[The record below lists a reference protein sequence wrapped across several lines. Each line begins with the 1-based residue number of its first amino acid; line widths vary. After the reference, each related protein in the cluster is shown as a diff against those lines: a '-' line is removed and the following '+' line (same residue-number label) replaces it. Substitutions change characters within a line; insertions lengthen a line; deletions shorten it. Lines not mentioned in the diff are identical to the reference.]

1 VISSVIQKQDRALF
15 GIILMIFAYFVF
27 SFIDASAKWLSA
39 AGLPAM
45 QLAFMR
51 YLAHLGISA
60 SLLGRD
66 GELGSLL
73 KSRRILIV
81 MFRGSLLMGST
92 VMNFIAVQYLPL
104 TLTSTILFSAPI
116 IICLLSWPLLGERVG
131 YWRWFAIILGFI
143 GILVAIRPFDAD
155 FHYAAFYSIGGAF
168 CFALYSILTR
178 KLAGEIS
185 VDVMQFHSGFVGT
198 FVLLPFAVIGWQSP
212 TSAMDWTIMVM
223 LGVFGWMGHQL
234 LTHAH
239 SFAAANVLTPF
250 GYSFILFLTIWSYLL
265 FDHLPDKWTVL
276 GASIIITSG
285 LIIWFREMK
294 NANIAKHRKA
304 T

>member
-1 VISSVIQKQDRALF
+1 MVGAIAQKQDRALF
-15 GIILMIFAYFVF
+15 GIILMVIAYLIF
-27 SFIDASAKWLSA
+27 SFIDVSAKWLA
-39 AGLPAM
+39 IAGLPAM

-51 YLAHLGISA
+51 YVGHMAISTG
-60 SLLGRD
+60 LLVRD
-66 GELGSLL
+66 GDLGSLFRTKYL
-73 KSRRILIV
+73 LVV
-81 MFRGSLLMGST
+81 MFRSSLLMGST
-92 VMNFIAVQYLPL
+92 ILNFIAVQYLPL

-116 IICLLSWPLLGERVG
+116 IICLLSWPLLGEKVG
-131 YWRWFAIILGFI
+131 YWRWSAIMLGFI
-143 GILVAIRPFDAD
+143 GILVTIRPFDSD
-155 FHYAAFYSIGGAF
+155 FHYAAFYSLGGAF

-178 KLAGEIS
+178 RLAGEIS

-198 FVLLPFAVIGWQSP
+198 VVLLPFAILSWQSP
-212 TSAMDWTIMVM
+212 DTMMDWAIMIM

-250 GYSFILFLTIWSYLL
+250 GYSFILFLTTWSYLV
-265 FDHLPDKWTVL
+265 FDHLPDIWTVI

-294 NANIAKHRKA
+294 KAKVMQP
-304 T
+304 

>member
-1 VISSVIQKQDRALF
+1 MVGAIAQKQDRALF
-15 GIILMIFAYFVF
+15 GIILMVIAYLIF
-27 SFIDASAKWLSA
+27 SFIDVSAKWLA
-39 AGLPAM
+39 IAGLPAM

-51 YLAHLGISA
+51 YVGHMAISTG
-60 SLLGRD
+60 LLVRD
-66 GELGSLL
+66 GDLGSLFRTKYL
-73 KSRRILIV
+73 LVV

-92 VMNFIAVQYLPL
+92 ILNFIAVQYLPL

-116 IICLLSWPLLGERVG
+116 IICLLSCPLLGEKVG
-131 YWRWFAIILGFI
+131 YWRWSAIMLGFI
-143 GILVAIRPFDAD
+143 GILVTIRPFDSD
-155 FHYAAFYSIGGAF
+155 FHYAAFYSLGGAF

-178 KLAGEIS
+178 RLAGEIS

-198 FVLLPFAVIGWQSP
+198 VVLLPFAILSWQSP
-212 TSAMDWTIMVM
+212 DTMMDWAIMIM

-250 GYSFILFLTIWSYLL
+250 GYSFILFLTTWSYLV
-265 FDHLPDKWTVL
+265 FDHLPDIWTVI

-294 NANIAKHRKA
+294 KAKVMQP
-304 T
+304 

>member
-1 VISSVIQKQDRALF
+1 MVGAIAQKQDRALF
-15 GIILMIFAYFVF
+15 GIILMVIAYLIF
-27 SFIDASAKWLSA
+27 SFIDVSAKWLA
-39 AGLPAM
+39 IAGLPAM

-51 YLAHLGISA
+51 YVGHMAISTG
-60 SLLGRD
+60 LIVRD
-66 GELGSLL
+66 GDLGSLFRTKYL
-73 KSRRILIV
+73 LVV

-92 VMNFIAVQYLPL
+92 ILNFIAVQYLPL

-116 IICLLSWPLLGERVG
+116 IICLLSWPLLGEKVG
-131 YWRWFAIILGFI
+131 YWRWSAIMLGFI
-143 GILVAIRPFDAD
+143 GILVAIRPFDSD
-155 FHYAAFYSIGGAF
+155 FHYAAFYSLGGAF

-178 KLAGEIS
+178 RLAGEIS

-198 FVLLPFAVIGWQSP
+198 LVLLPFAIFSWQSP
-212 TSAMDWTIMVM
+212 DTMMDWAIMIM

-250 GYSFILFLTIWSYLL
+250 GYSFILFLTIWSYLV
-265 FDHLPDKWTVL
+265 FDHLPDIWTVI

-285 LIIWFREMK
+285 LVIWFREMK
-294 NANIAKHRKA
+294 KAKVIQP
-304 T
+304 